1 MTASEPAPLVSVL
14 TPVYNAGAYLVEMLA
29 SLRRQTLIE
38 FEVVLVDDGSTDAS
52 AEIMERAAQ
61 TDPRFHLLRLPSNQ
75 GIVAALNFGLEACRG
90 EYVARMDADDIALP
104 DRLKLQA
111 AYMDMHPEVV
121 VLSTGLAYIDAAGRS
136 MARIRRP
143 LPVGSLLRA
152 NPLLHPTVMLR
163 RGALQ
168 AAGLSYRT
176 EFVLAED
183 YYLWMELSAH
193 GCLGRLDEVT
203 VLYRVSTASLR
214 ARKLKGMLRAT
225 LRAKLAGVVRLG
237 LRPRLSDV
245 LVFAGEAGLLAVPT
259 ALIWRLYLRSMFGS
273 QGSGSARHA
282 V

>member
-1 MTASEPAPLVSVL
+1 M
-14 TPVYNAGAYLVEMLA
+14 PVHNAGAYLAEALA
-29 SLRRQTLIE
+29 SLHRQT
-38 FEVVLVDDGSTDAS
+38 FSSYEVILVDDGSTDVS
-52 AEIMERAAQ
+52 AEILNRAAHV
-61 TDPRFHLLRLPSNQ
+61 DVRLRILSLPENR
-75 GIVAALNFGLEACRG
+75 GIVNALNLGLEACRG

-111 AYMDMHPEVV
+111 AYMDAHPEVV

-136 MARIRRP
+136 MARVRRP

-183 YYLWMELSAH
+183 YYLWMEASAH

-203 VLYRVSTASLR
+203 VLYRVSPASLR

-237 LRPRLSDV
+237 LRPRLSDM
-245 LVFAGEAGLLAVPT
+245 LVFAGEVGLLAVPT

-273 QGSGSARHA
+273 RGSGSAGPA